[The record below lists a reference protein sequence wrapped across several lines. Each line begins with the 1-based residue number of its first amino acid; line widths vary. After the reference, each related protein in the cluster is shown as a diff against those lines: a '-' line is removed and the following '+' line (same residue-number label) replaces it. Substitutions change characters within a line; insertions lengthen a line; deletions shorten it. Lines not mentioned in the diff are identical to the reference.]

1 MLRKKYLQ
9 CNVLCY
15 SDNESALLEMNGNNV
30 FCEYILDISS
40 IIAIKRN
47 SHDEFNPDFNTAGI
61 YIQNEFFKTD
71 FNFDE
76 LKDILIKKQFEL

>member
-47 SHDEFNPDFNTAGI
+47 SHDEFNPDFNTA
-61 YIQNEFFKTD
+61 
-71 FNFDE
+71 
-76 LKDILIKKQFEL
+76 